1 MRSPPAS
8 TSRSSAVVAGFQVSI
23 SGRFWVST
31 EGGAAVR
38 AVNDL
43 ADEITVSLQTDQ
55 GSRTMRDGIST
66 RRWTRLFT

>member
-1 MRSPPAS
+1 MNIKNLRAS
-8 TSRSSAVVAGFQVSI
+8 
-23 SGRFWVST
+23 
-31 EGGAAVR
+31 GAAVR